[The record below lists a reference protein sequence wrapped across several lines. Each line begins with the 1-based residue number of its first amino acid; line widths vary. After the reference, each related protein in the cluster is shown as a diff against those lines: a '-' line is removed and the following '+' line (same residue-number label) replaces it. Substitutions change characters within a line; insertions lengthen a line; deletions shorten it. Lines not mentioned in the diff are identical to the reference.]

1 MDNQKQLRVLL
12 RFVSKYFNNLYLE
25 NMFVYYI
32 LFYKFLSDNLVYYLE
47 SSLPEGLK
55 LEDELKNR
63 DCYARLL
70 NKALDELKYFI
81 EPEYLFDNIY
91 LGNRYASNVL
101 KELICGFKQVQHTAH
116 MYGNEFTEE
125 FDILFE
131 NLDGVFENKQTEYI
145 LPLMDEIALLNFTDN
160 TLDYSKLFETIIKWD
175 SNNTNRATGVI
186 ISNNILSELFS
197 GLICSANL
205 NVRKIYDG
213 FLGSG
218 SLLYNVAN
226 NLGIPEIYGQER
238 QKEVY
243 MLALM
248 NMVVQKYSGKHHIL
262 LGDTLSDSKFENN
275 KFDVIISDIPLIK
288 EKLSPSSVRN
298 LQANYNLN
306 FLSNVRSSEWIHIM
320 SLFSNLASNGM
331 LVVLMPT
338 NILSSNLKVDNDIRQ
353 YLVTENYLDCII
365 NLPSGVLSSSRV
377 SLSILILKKGR
388 WNHDVLFIDATN
400 DFKVNAHKKSRIIDI
415 DDIVEVYSKR
425 KIIPKISNRVD
436 LTEIYDN
443 YFNLSLARYV
453 DTFDE
458 EFVSLFDAYS
468 RVYELDEYLKKVDE
482 ELQNRLEGVIMAQEN
497 NIPKVFLSYART
509 NLEYTDSIVEFAS
522 TLRGDGIDA
531 SLDEW
536 DLKPGNDIYH
546 FMESKIKSEAD
557 FVLLMIN
564 DEFTEKAN
572 KRIAGAGA
580 EVQMI
585 AKELYENVEQGRIIP
600 IIWRHDGEGEI
611 KLPNIIESRYYI
623 DLSSDDK
630 FGENYELLLRT
641 LFNKPKNPK
650 TEVGKMPEW
659 INNTT
664 NRFTKTKTI
673 IKRFDSQVEAN
684 PEKFNYFIEDFFNE
698 YFEYLKTFKVD
709 LAGKD
714 NVSASKEIYKSLED
728 YDALKNDLVTFLEK
742 MFKVAR
748 YKEIDS
754 EIVIEFLS
762 NIRSLLS
769 GGEQYSL
776 ANFDFMLRE
785 IFLYFIAYALKY
797 KNYEFIADL
806 FYSPYYFEDYAFT
819 SKDAKYF
826 VDLDVR
832 GRIHTDD
839 ILGISFKADNG
850 NSFITPLG
858 ALLVRRVPPRLK
870 GELLVDAD
878 LLCCY
883 VSYMNKDKFGRKEW
897 FPFTHICKQSDSID
911 YFTRL
916 TSKRY
921 FEKVKEIFDV
931 DSTEE
936 FKDKVVSTH
945 DTLLFSRGVRFRNAW
960 GDCVEPIESY
970 IDLDKICNER

>member
-1 MDNQKQLRVLL
+1 MDNQKQLRFLL
-12 RFVSKYFNNLYLE
+12 RFIGKYFNNLYLE

-32 LFYKFLSDNLVYYLE
+32 LFYKFLSDNLVCYLE
-47 SSLPEGLK
+47 STLPEGLK
-55 LEDELKNR
+55 LEDVLKNR
-63 DCYARLL
+63 EHYVRLL

-91 LGNRYASNVL
+91 LSNRYASNVL
-101 KELICGFKQVQHTAH
+101 KELICGFKQVQRTAH
-116 MYGNEFTEE
+116 KYGNEFAEE

-131 NLDGVFENKQTEYI
+131 NIDDVFENRQTEYI

-160 TLDYSKLFETIIKWD
+160 NLDYSKLFEKIIKWD

-197 GLICSANL
+197 GLIYSSNL
-205 NVRKIYDG
+205 NVRSIYDG

-218 SLLYNVAN
+218 SLLFNVAN

-238 QKEVY
+238 QKDVY

-262 LGDTLSDSKFENN
+262 LGDTISNSKFKNN

-288 EKLSPSSVRN
+288 EKLSSSAVGN
-298 LQANYNLN
+298 LQAEYNFN
-306 FLSNVRSSEWIHIM
+306 FSFNIRSSEWINVM
-320 SLFSNLASNGM
+320 SLFSNLGKNGM
-331 LVVLMPT
+331 LVVVMST
-338 NILSSNLKVDNDIRQ
+338 NALSSSLKFDNDIRQ
-353 YLVTENYLDCII
+353 YLVSENYLDCII
-365 NLPSGVLSSSRV
+365 NLPPGVLSSSRV

-400 DFKVNAHKKSRIIDI
+400 DFKVNPRKKSRIIDI

-482 ELQNRLEGVIMAQEN
+482 ELQKKLDGVIMAKEIK
-497 NIPKVFLSYART
+497 IPKVFLSYART
-509 NLEYTDSIVEFAS
+509 NLEYADSIVEFAS

-546 FMESKIKSEAD
+546 FMESKIKSDAD

-564 DEFTEKAN
+564 DEFTEKAD
-572 KRIAGAGA
+572 KRKDGVGA
-580 EVQMI
+580 ETQMI

-600 IIWRHDGEGEI
+600 ILWRHDGEGDV
-611 KLPNIIESRYYI
+611 KLPNIVESRYYI

-659 INNTT
+659 INDTT

-684 PEKFNYFIEDFFNE
+684 PEKLNYFIEDFFNE

-709 LAGKD
+709 LSGKD
-714 NVSASKEIYKSLED
+714 NVSASKEIYNGLEE

-769 GGEQYSL
+769 GSEQYSL
-776 ANFDFMLRE
+776 ANFDFILRE
-785 IFLYFIAYALKY
+785 IFLYFIAYGLKY

-819 SKDAKYF
+819 SKDTKYF

-832 GRIHTDD
+832 GRIHTND

-858 ALLVRRVPPRLK
+858 ELLIRRIPPRLK

-897 FPFTHICKQSDSID
+897 FPFTYIYKQSDSID

-916 TSKRY
+916 TSKKY
-921 FEKVKEIFDV
+921 FNKIKEVFDV
-931 DSTEE
+931 DSADE
-936 FKDKVVSTH
+936 FKEKVVSTH
-945 DTLLFSRGVRFRNAW
+945 DTYLGSRGVRFSNAR
-960 GDCVEPIESY
+960 GRRVELIEVY
-970 IDLDKICNER
+970 IDLSKLCSER

>member
-12 RFVSKYFNNLYLE
+12 GFISKYFNNLYLE
-25 NMFVYYI
+25 NAFVYYV
-32 LFYKFLSDNLVYYLE
+32 LFYKFLSDNLVYYLKCI
-47 SSLPEGLK
+47 LPEGLG
-55 LEDELKNR
+55 LEEGLKNKK
-63 DCYARLL
+63 YHVKLL
-70 NKALDELKYFI
+70 NELKYFI
-81 EPEYLFDNIY
+81 EPGYLFDNICY
-91 LGNRYASNVL
+91 RDNSAPNVL
-101 KELICGFKQVQHTAH
+101 NELIIGFKQVQRTAH
-116 MYGNEFTEE
+116 EHGNEFVEE

-131 NLDGVFENKQTEYI
+131 NLDDVFENKQTEYI
-145 LPLMDEIALLNFTDN
+145 LPLMGEIALFNFEDT
-160 TLDYSKLFETIIKWD
+160 TLDYSELFEKIIKWD
-175 SNNTNRATGVI
+175 SNNTNRVTGAI
-186 ISNNILSELFS
+186 ISNNILVELFS
-197 GLICSANL
+197 GLICSTNL
-205 NVRKIYDG
+205 NVRNIYDG

-218 SLLYNVAN
+218 SLLFNVAN
-226 NLGIPEIYGQER
+226 NLGNPEIYGQER

-248 NMVVQKYSGKHHIL
+248 NMVVQKYSGNHHIL
-262 LGDTLSDSKFENN
+262 LGDTLSDSNFKND

-288 EKLSPSSVRN
+288 EKLSFSAVGN
-298 LQANYNLN
+298 LKANYNFN
-306 FLSNVRSSEWIHIM
+306 FSSNVRSSEWVHIM
-320 SLFSNLASNGM
+320 SLFSNLGKNGM
-331 LVVLMPT
+331 LIVVMST
-338 NILSSNLKVDNDIRQ
+338 NSLSSSLKSDNDIRQ
-353 YLVTENYLDCII
+353 YLVSENYLDSII
-365 NLPSGVLSSSRV
+365 NLPPGVLSSSRV

-388 WNHDVLFIDATN
+388 SNQDVLFIDATN
-400 DFKVNAHKKSRIIDI
+400 DFKLNTHKKSPAIDI

-425 KIIPKISNRVD
+425 KIIPKLSNRV

-443 YFNLSLARYV
+443 HFNLSLSRYV

-458 EFVSLFDAYS
+458 EFVSLVDAYN
-468 RVYELDEYLKKVDE
+468 RLHELDEYLMKVDE
-482 ELQNRLEGVIMAQEN
+482 ELQNNLEDVIMTKEIK
-497 NIPKVFLSYART
+497 IPKVFLSYART
-509 NLEYTDSIVEFAS
+509 NLEYVESIVEFAS
-522 TLRGDGIDA
+522 TLRADGIDA

-572 KRIAGAGA
+572 KRTAGAGA
-580 EVQMI
+580 EVQML

-600 IIWRHDGEGEI
+600 IIWKRDGDGEI
-611 KLPNIIESRYYI
+611 KLPNIVESRYYI

-673 IKRFDSQVEAN
+673 IKRFDSQVEEH

-698 YFEYLKTFKVD
+698 YLEYLRTFNVD
-709 LAGKD
+709 IIGKD
-714 NVSASKEIYKSLED
+714 NVSASKELYESIGD
-728 YDALKNDLVTFLEK
+728 YTALKNDLVAFLEK

-748 YKEIDS
+748 YNKIDS
-754 EIVIEFLS
+754 ELIIEFLS
-762 NIRSLLS
+762 NIRSLLNGS
-769 GGEQYSL
+769 EQFGL

-785 IFLYFIAYALKY
+785 IFLYFVAYALKY
-797 KNYEFIADL
+797 KNYEFMADL
-806 FYSPYYFEDYAFT
+806 FYSPYYFEDYAYT
-819 SKDAKYF
+819 SNDTKYF

-858 ALLVRRVPPRLK
+858 ELLVRRVPPRLK
-870 GELLVDAD
+870 RELLVDAD

-897 FPFTHICKQSDSID
+897 FPFTHLYKQKESID
-911 YFTRL
+911 YFTKL
-916 TSKRY
+916 NSKKY
-921 FEKVKEIFDV
+921 FNKIKEVFDV
-931 DSTEE
+931 DSAEE
-936 FKDKVVSTH
+936 FKEKVVSTR
-945 DTLLFSRGVRFRNAW
+945 DTSLYRREVRFRNAW
-960 GDCVEPIESY
+960 GECVEPIEEY
-970 IDLDKICNER
+970 IDLSKLCSER

>member
-12 RFVSKYFNNLYLE
+12 GFISKYFNNLYLE
-25 NMFVYYI
+25 NAFVYYV
-32 LFYKFLSDNLVYYLE
+32 LFYKFLSDNLVYYLK
-47 SSLPEGLK
+47 SILPEGLG
-55 LEDELKNR
+55 LEDGLKNKK
-63 DCYARLL
+63 YHVRLL
-70 NKALDELKYFI
+70 NELKYSI
-81 EPEYLFDNIY
+81 EPEYLFDNICY
-91 LGNRYASNVL
+91 RNNSAPNVL
-101 KELICGFKQVQHTAH
+101 NELITGFKQVQRTAYEH
-116 MYGNEFTEE
+116 GNEFAEE

-131 NLDGVFENKQTEYI
+131 NLDDIFENKQTEYI
-145 LPLMDEIALLNFTDN
+145 LPLMGEISLFNFEDT
-160 TLDYSKLFETIIKWD
+160 TLDYSELFEKIINWD
-175 SNNTNRATGVI
+175 SNNTNRVTGAI
-186 ISNNILSELFS
+186 ISNNILVELFS

-205 NVRKIYDG
+205 NVRSIYDG

-218 SLLYNVAN
+218 SLLFNVAN
-226 NLGIPEIYGQER
+226 NLGVSEIYGQER

-248 NMVVQKYSGKHHIL
+248 NMVVQKYSGNHHIL
-262 LGDTLSDSKFENN
+262 LGDTLSDSKFKNN

-288 EKLSPSSVRN
+288 EKLSFSAVGN
-298 LQANYNLN
+298 LKANYNFN
-306 FLSNVRSSEWIHIM
+306 FSSNVRSSEWVHIM
-320 SLFSNLASNGM
+320 SLFSNLGNNGM
-331 LVVLMPT
+331 LIAVMST
-338 NILSSNLKVDNDIRQ
+338 NSLSSSLKSDNDVRQ
-353 YLVTENYLDCII
+353 YLVSENYLDCII
-365 NLPSGVLSSSRV
+365 NLPPGVLSSSRV

-388 WNHDVLFIDATN
+388 SNQDVLFIDATN
-400 DFKVNAHKKSRIIDI
+400 DFKLNTHKKSPTIDI

-425 KIIPKISNRVD
+425 KIIPKLSNRVR
-436 LTEIYDN
+436 TEIYDN
-443 YFNLSLARYV
+443 HFNLSLSRYV

-458 EFVSLFDAYS
+458 EFVNLVDAYN
-468 RVYELDEYLKKVDE
+468 RLYELDEYLMKVDE
-482 ELQNRLEGVIMAQEN
+482 ELQNKLEDVIMTKEIK
-497 NIPKVFLSYART
+497 IPKVFLSYART
-509 NLEYTDSIVEFAS
+509 NLEYAESIVEFAS
-522 TLRGDGIDA
+522 TLRDDGIDA

-572 KRIAGAGA
+572 KRKDGAGA

-600 IIWRHDGEGEI
+600 IIWKRDGEGEI
-611 KLPNIIESRYYI
+611 KLPNIVESRYYI

-673 IKRFDSQVEAN
+673 IKRFDSQVEAH

-698 YFEYLKTFKVD
+698 YLEYLRTFNVD
-709 LAGKD
+709 FIGKD
-714 NVSASKEIYKSLED
+714 NVSASKEIYESIEE
-728 YDALKNDLVTFLEK
+728 YTALKNDLVVFLEK

-748 YKEIDS
+748 YNKIDS
-754 EIVIEFLS
+754 ELIIEFLS
-762 NIRSLLS
+762 NIRSLLNGS
-769 GGEQYSL
+769 EQFGL

-785 IFLYFIAYALKY
+785 IFLYFVAYALKY

-806 FYSPYYFEDYAFT
+806 FYSPYYFEDYAYT
-819 SKDAKYF
+819 SNDTKYF

-858 ALLVRRVPPRLK
+858 ELLVRRVPPRLK
-870 GELLVDAD
+870 RELLVDAD

-897 FPFTHICKQSDSID
+897 FPFTHLYKQKESID
-911 YFTRL
+911 YFTKL
-916 TSKRY
+916 NSKKY
-921 FEKVKEIFDV
+921 FNKIKEVFDV
-931 DSTEE
+931 DSAEE
-936 FKDKVVSTH
+936 FKEKVVSTR
-945 DTLLFSRGVRFRNAW
+945 DTSLYRREVRFRNAW
-960 GDCVEPIESY
+960 GECVEPIEEY
-970 IDLDKICNER
+970 IDLSKLCSER